1 MLLRQHAERSV
12 AYRGIRMKIES
23 RMPGYCSYIS
33 LMGVSN
39 KIKKKKKKLAWDLD
53 RKWKMCSKTTI
64 LSRSY
69 NELILEFDRLCC
81 GDKDGRVCGD
91 VQVSGFSD

>member
-1 MLLRQHAERSV
+1 
-12 AYRGIRMKIES
+12 
-23 RMPGYCSYIS
+23 
-33 LMGVSN
+33 
-39 KIKKKKKKLAWDLD
+39 
-53 RKWKMCSKTTI
+53 MCSKTTI

-91 VQVSGFSD
+91 VQVSGFSDEVNDDIYLEYRGPCNMHIRKKDAFILDMIG